1 MSFRHDIGFRTV
13 KAFCRALLAA
23 LAAALLTG
31 GCEDD
36 SLDLTIHAHPESLWK
51 GETCHLV
58 AYLEDRDLDEEALGS
73 DFTWS
78 LSDPS
83 IGYLSRTRGRHVDYY
98 PTRFPV
104 APEKEL
110 VQTVFC
116 KFDGTV
122 FSHHTRQKVRH
133 LPARQP

>member
-1 MSFRHDIGFRTV
+1 MKKH
-13 KAFCRALLAA
+13 FCRSLLAA
-23 LAAALLTG
+23 LAAALLAG

-36 SLDLTIHAHPESLWK
+36 SFDLTIHAYPEKLRE
-51 GETCHLV
+51 GESCRLV
-58 AYLEDRDLDEEALGS
+58 AYLEDRELDEDAYGS

-83 IGYLSRTRGRHVDYY
+83 IGYLSRPSGRQVFYY
-98 PTRFPV
+98 PTRFPA

-133 LPARQP
+133 LPTRRP